1 MKILKYSASWCS
13 PCKTLKTLLNGF
25 DLFEIEDIDVDENPE
40 KTLEYN
46 VRNVPTLILIDE
58 DEKEL
63 WRHSGI
69 IDKVRLTLETQKFK

>member
-1 MKILKYSASWCS
+1 MKILKFSASWCS

-25 DLFEIEDIDVDENPE
+25 DIFEIEDTDVDENPE

-46 VRNVPTLILIDE
+46 VRNVPTLVLIDD

-69 IDKVRLTLETQKFK
+69 IDKARLTLETQKFV